1 MKKLTKIGASALA
14 GSLVATSA
22 FAGSLSVGG
31 TWEVTGEYTTGSG
44 AAAFDALSN
53 SGNPFGSKGNL
64 SFSGSGET
72 DFGTASWYMFTNDA
86 QSGVSSHS
94 VTLDMGDMG
103 TVGFDQG
110 TGAFGLGTIDDKVP
124 SAYEEVW
131 NGTTA
136 TNGDLMDAN
145 GGSSGVFGYK
155 NSMMGMNI
163 NVEYAPSVASAD
175 AGDGAAGGV
184 TTNADGTSLNFA
196 ITNNTLMDGLD
207 VGVGYGETT
216 YDLPATD
223 VATIDTQ
230 SVAVYAT
237 YAFGPVTVGAQHN
250 YTSGSVNASNVH
262 IGANE
267 VDIYGIAF
275 NVNENLS
282 ISYENLE
289 NTYLKSSS
297 SNTAQADVTTDMDG
311 IQIAYTM
318 GGATLRV
325 SDVSVGNSGGTVG
338 NNEDRTEVSL
348 LMAF

>member
-31 TWEVTGEYTTGSG
+31 TWEVTGEYTNGSG

-72 DFGTASWYMFTNDA
+72 DFGTASWYMFTTDA

-131 NGTTA
+131 NGTTQ
-136 TNGDLMDAN
+136 TNGDLMDAS
-145 GGSSGVFGYK
+145 GGATGVFGYK
-155 NSMMGMNI
+155 NTVMGMNV

-207 VGVGYGETT
+207 VGVGYGETE
-216 YDLPATD
+216 YDLPSTD

-230 SVAVYAT
+230 STAVYAT
-237 YAFGPVTVGAQHN
+237 YAFGPVTAGVQRN

-282 ISYENLE
+282 ISYESLE
-289 NTYLKSSS
+289 NTYKKSSS
-297 SNTAQADVTTDMDG
+297 SGTAQADVTTDMDG

-325 SDVSVGNSGGTVG
+325 SDVSVDNSGGTVG
-338 NNEDRTEVSL
+338 NSEDRTEVSL